1 MLADVF
7 ENFWN
12 ISLEIYE
19 LDPDYFFNALVS
31 EARNLKKDKSK
42 IKSIYLYWLLLMVEK
57 SIRGG
62 ICHANNKYT
71 KYYDRN
77 KDSSYLMYW
86 EDNNL

>member
-31 EARNLKKDKSK
+31 EARNLKKDTSK
-42 IKSIYLYWLLLMVEK
+42 IKSIYLY
-57 SIRGG
+57 
-62 ICHANNKYT
+62 
-71 KYYDRN
+71 
-77 KDSSYLMYW
+77 
-86 EDNNL
+86 